1 MIPSKLTANSNLV
14 YRSVNVVFFFA
25 FKPGDEILKTFKVS
39 SLYTRVV
46 HAC

>member
-14 YRSVNVVFFFA
+14 YRSVIVVFLF